1 MNENKLSQLKCRKK
15 LNVIKVKIKNIYKIK
30 SSNISTYWYLF
41 ENKINKR
48 KGKNFKIKIYLG
60 WVQANKT
67 FAVSHK
73 MNRETYKPKYTPD
86 IYKPLIAPTPT
97 NKTEIYIK
105 KPCQLT
111 NYRIPLNSYL
121 SFSLASLK

>member
-15 LNVIKVKIKNIYKIK
+15 LNVMKVKIKNIYKIK

-67 FAVSHK
+67 TAKVLFATK
-73 MNRETYKPKYTPD
+73 WTEN
-86 IYKPLIAPTPT
+86 PT
-97 NKTEIYIK
+97 NQKTHRIF
-105 KPCQLT
+105 T
-111 NYRIPLNSYL
+111 NHL
-121 SFSLASLK
+121 